1 MEKVFVIGG
10 MGAGKSTVLKALVDA
25 GLTCID
31 LDKVGHALLHE
42 AAVKSAIADTF
53 GADVLDEDG
62 EVVRSELAR
71 RAFAD
76 SDETRKLN
84 GIMHPRIED
93 ALNEQLDMLEQQGC
107 EAVVV
112 EYSAFEDRSM
122 PIARLA
128 DTVVAVVA
136 PLQMRVDRA
145 IAAGFDG
152 EDVRRR
158 IDRQIADAERIRQA
172 DVVFEN
178 DGSKEELYGK
188 VQAWWKEFTATA

>member
-10 MGAGKSTVLKALVDA
+10 MGAGKSTVLKALVDE
-25 GLTCID
+25 GLVCID

-42 AAVKSAIADTF
+42 AAVKSEIADAF
-53 GADVLDEDG
+53 GADVLNEAG

-76 SDETRKLN
+76 EAGIRTLN
-84 GIMHPRIED
+84 GIMHPRIEG
-93 ALNEQLDMLEQQGC
+93 ALGEQLVKLEEQGC
-107 EAVVV
+107 PAVVV

-128 DTVVAVVA
+128 DVVVAVIA

-145 IAAGFDG
+145 VATGFDE

-158 IDRQIADAERIRQA
+158 IDRQIADAKRIGQA

-178 DGSKEELYGK
+178 DGTKEELYEK
-188 VQAWWKEFTATA
+188 VRMWWRSH